1 MVCIICFLVPPVA
14 AQPPS
19 TSINL
24 TVYNVADVPMDV
36 VRDAE
41 SEISSM
47 FAAAD
52 FDFQWQH
59 REPETPV
66 RRELDNP
73 MESAL
78 AHASET
84 CSSGDA
90 YSIVVQFTE
99 RFPRQYRPTAIA
111 FSLPFA
117 RAGVR
122 VTVFYDRVRTL
133 ARNVGLRQDRVLAAM
148 LGHEIGHVLIGTDS
162 HFDTGLM
169 RKTWEIGDLAS
180 LNGAMPALSGIETRL
195 MHRRIKLWRN
205 AQQQCTA
212 APASLEAGG
221 Q

>member
-1 MVCIICFLVPPVA
+1 VKLI
-14 AQPPS
+14 
-19 TSINL
+19 
-24 TVYNVADVPMDV
+24 VYNVADVPMDL

-52 FDFQWQH
+52 FEFQWQH
-59 REPETPV
+59 REAEGAE
-66 RRELDNP
+66 RRELDDP
-73 MESAL
+73 MASVL
-78 AHASET
+78 AHAT
-84 CSSGDA
+84 DACSVDDP
-90 YSIVVQFTE
+90 YSIVVQLTE
-99 RFPRQYRPTAIA
+99 RFPRNYRPTAIA

-133 ARNVGLRQDRVLAAM
+133 ARNVGLRQDRVLATM

-162 HFDTGLM
+162 HFESGLM

-180 LNGAMPALSGIETRL
+180 LTGIMPGLTSIETRL
-195 MHRRIKLWRN
+195 MHRRIKLWKN
-205 AQQQCTA
+205 GQQHCTP
-212 APASLEAGG
+212 APAGLEAGG